1 VDKIVT
7 AQLKRRGGLSA
18 RRLAIWASLALVCL
32 AALAALLLMQ
42 GIERQ
47 IRDVTDT
54 YAVRNAAR
62 ELTNALNQAEANQRG
77 YLLTGDPQFLAPYR
91 EATSSIDARVEALL
105 GMTADDP
112 GQTAKVASITGDIAS
127 KMAEMARTVEL
138 VADARRPEAQR
149 LTETGMGARLMAE
162 VTETLEAFIA
172 EENQKLEARNA
183 AIDHSRVG
191 LVAAL
196 IAALAAAVILAYA
209 LLSRTQRQVS
219 ALTLRHHG
227 LLSQNEALEAEVAER
242 TKAIEE
248 ARAFAE
254 HERQR
259 VETLLQETNHR
270 IGNSLATVSSL
281 LALQMMRSPAEEV
294 KKALEAA
301 RLRVHAIASAHR
313 RLRLGD
319 DLESASADEFL
330 ETVIGDIA
338 ATQPDAGRIAI
349 ESRIEPITVSA
360 RDATTLG
367 ILVGELVTNAL
378 KYAFPDDRAG
388 TITVRLYRSA
398 EGGTTVLEVGD
409 DGVGLPPGQAGFEK
423 GLGSVIVRQLAGQFG
438 GEPQYRTPEAGGL
451 EVIVPLPDLGKT
463 PGADVS
469 DAEEPE

>member
-1 VDKIVT
+1 
-7 AQLKRRGGLSA
+7 
-18 RRLAIWASLALVCL
+18 
-32 AALAALLLMQ
+32 
-42 GIERQ
+42 
-47 IRDVTDT
+47 
-54 YAVRNAAR
+54 
-62 ELTNALNQAEANQRG
+62 
-77 YLLTGDPQFLAPYR
+77 
-91 EATSSIDARVEALL
+91 
-105 GMTADDP
+105 DP

-183 AIDHSRVG
+183 PIDHSRAG

-270 IGNSLATVSSL
+270 IGN
-281 LALQMMRSPAEEV
+281 
-294 KKALEAA
+294 
-301 RLRVHAIASAHR
+301 
-313 RLRLGD
+313 
-319 DLESASADEFL
+319 
-330 ETVIGDIA
+330 
-338 ATQPDAGRIAI
+338 
-349 ESRIEPITVSA
+349 
-360 RDATTLG
+360 
-367 ILVGELVTNAL
+367 
-378 KYAFPDDRAG
+378 
-388 TITVRLYRSA
+388 
-398 EGGTTVLEVGD
+398 
-409 DGVGLPPGQAGFEK
+409 
-423 GLGSVIVRQLAGQFG
+423 
-438 GEPQYRTPEAGGL
+438 
-451 EVIVPLPDLGKT
+451 
-463 PGADVS
+463 
-469 DAEEPE
+469 